1 MPYSVGRARW
11 ASPVGPGRAKRD
23 SREKGSYNA
32 PALTKES
39 AMLENSL
46 SEDRRKDIFRAL
58 VEAQD
63 GGASVAE
70 SRDQVA
76 QQFGVSEQE
85 VRRIEREGLDKGWP
99 PL

>member
-1 MPYSVGRARW
+1 
-11 ASPVGPGRAKRD
+11 
-23 SREKGSYNA
+23 
-32 PALTKES
+32 
-39 AMLENSL
+39 
-46 SEDRRKDIFRAL
+46 

-70 SRDQVA
+70 SRRQVA

>member
-1 MPYSVGRARW
+1 
-11 ASPVGPGRAKRD
+11 
-23 SREKGSYNA
+23 
-32 PALTKES
+32 
-39 AMLENSL
+39 MLEKSL

-70 SRDQVA
+70 SRKLIA
-76 QQFGVSEQE
+76 QRFGVGEQE
-85 VRRIEREGLDKGWP
+85 VRRIEQEGIDQGWP

>member
-1 MPYSVGRARW
+1 V
-11 ASPVGPGRAKRD
+11 KRD
-23 SREKGSYNA
+23 SKEEGGYNS
-32 PALTKES
+32 PVLTKES

-46 SEDRRKDIFRAL
+46 SEDRRKDNFRAL

-70 SRDQVA
+70 SRERVA
-76 QQFGVSEQE
+76 QQFGVSEE
-85 VRRIEREGLDKGWP
+85 ALRRIEREGLDNGWP

>member
-1 MPYSVGRARW
+1 
-11 ASPVGPGRAKRD
+11 
-23 SREKGSYNA
+23 
-32 PALTKES
+32 
-39 AMLENSL
+39 MLENSL
-46 SEDRRKDIFRAL
+46 SEERRKDIFRAL

-63 GGASVAE
+63 GGASVEE
-70 SRDQVA
+70 SRRQVA

>member
-1 MPYSVGRARW
+1 
-11 ASPVGPGRAKRD
+11 
-23 SREKGSYNA
+23 
-32 PALTKES
+32 
-39 AMLENSL
+39 MLEKSL

-70 SRDQVA
+70 SRDRVA

-85 VRRIEREGLDKGWP
+85 VRRIEREGLDDGWP

>member
-1 MPYSVGRARW
+1 
-11 ASPVGPGRAKRD
+11 
-23 SREKGSYNA
+23 
-32 PALTKES
+32 
-39 AMLENSL
+39 MLEKSL
-46 SEDRRKDIFRAL
+46 PEDRRKDIFRAL

-63 GGASVAE
+63 GGAPVAE
-70 SRDQVA
+70 SRDHVA